1 MNKDRIDDRDI
12 LLYSLKEMS
21 RINKIIDKKEDLL
34 RNTSLDSFSLSAR
47 QAEVLKLIY
56 DLSYPPSLSK
66 LAHLSETSHQNL
78 KIILNNLEEKS
89 LVISFRDNLDKR
101 KLRIRLT
108 VKGKRV
114 ASSLTSHA
122 QKVSEKLMESFS
134 TNEIANFAF
143 LIRKLSDV
151 LDTNN

>member
-21 RINKIIDKKEDLL
+21 RINKIIDKKENTL
-34 RNTSLDSFSLSAR
+34 RNASLDSFSLSAR

-56 DLSYPPSLSK
+56 DLSAPPSLTR
-66 LAHLSETSHQNL
+66 LAHLSATSHQNL

-89 LVISFRDNLDKR
+89 LVVLFQDNLDKR

-108 VKGKRV
+108 LKGKRI
-114 ASSLTSHA
+114 ASNLSGHA
-122 QKVSEKLMESFS
+122 QKVSEKIMEEFT

-151 LDTNN
+151 LEKNN